1 LKINLTMM
9 RIILFIGDEKPDS
22 MVKISRKLNMNY
34 CTVQLYTKQLLK
46 EGYMTTHEAKNA
58 QKIGHMNL
66 TLEGKDLY
74 YACDTFRKYQLIT
87 G

>member
-1 LKINLTMM
+1 
-9 RIILFIGDEKPDS
+9 
-22 MVKISRKLNMNY
+22 
-34 CTVQLYTKQLLK
+34 
-46 EGYMTTHEAKNA
+46 MTTHEAKNA